1 MKVFEKVRGTME
13 KVPQLEVNMDMVYYR
28 NNITPIQEEDFT
40 GWEYDEIQ
48 YNKDEFISKIGY
60 LETSQVEQ
68 DELILELLTGG
79 VL

>member
-13 KVPQLEVNMDMVYYR
+13 KVPQLEVNMDTVYYR